1 LVVVASGGVVGDS
14 RRGERSSEEK
24 EEKRRST
31 QMGVSSSKRPFG
43 ALEKNE
49 AELSS
54 LREIHRAKQHGLP
67 LLCRR
72 RCQLENV
79 KVESRGGK
87 EEESESE
94 DGDRG
99 TAEFTKPLKRRT
111 MLDGTRG
118 SNAGAVAI
126 RRVRRVY
133 TDRERRRREATPGKG
148 GKGIEGKRKMNVRHR
163 CLLALPLRQLAIR
176 SYDQIRCES
185 GRRVKEQERLSL
197 NRRETNERRKRRTDV
212 QSPDPVATIPPT
224 GETATEITEFL

>member
-1 LVVVASGGVVGDS
+1 
-14 RRGERSSEEK
+14 
-24 EEKRRST
+24 
-31 QMGVSSSKRPFG
+31 MGVSSSKRPFG

-79 KVESRGGK
+79 KV
-87 EEESESE
+87 ESE

-197 NRRETNERRKRRTDV
+197 DRRETNERRKRRTDV
-212 QSPDPVATIPPT
+212 QTPDPVATIPPT